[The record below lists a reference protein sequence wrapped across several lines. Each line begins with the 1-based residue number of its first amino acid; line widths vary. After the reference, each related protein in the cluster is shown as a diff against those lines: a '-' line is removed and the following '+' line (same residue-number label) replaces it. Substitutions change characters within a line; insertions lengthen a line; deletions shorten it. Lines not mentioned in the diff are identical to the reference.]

1 MEQKEARCL
10 LALMDT
16 VSVGMFVCDVAKDV
30 NRAKTFVGAL
40 NACLTSS
47 LFATANVSVIRASIT

>member
-1 MEQKEARCL
+1 MEQREARCL
-10 LALMDT
+10 LALTDT

-40 NACLTSS
+40 NACLTSF